1 MDLIGFLRR
10 DVLKEDDEWNSGARW
25 RMGEILICLCVP
37 LQAAHEVFAGK
48 EVKFFSKAFENKSAC
63 CFSLRFSLSLSL
75 SAFFLIRALLSD
87 DEKKNHRAT
96 RFVCFFFFFFFFY
109 SSSFPYFVGEV
120 LLLKTTPRRGVCWSF
135 CSLPQAYFLF
145 VVPFG
150 FGQSSCQSVLSFA
163 LAFSSTSTNTFLS
176 FFSPLFIQMRKHI
189 KVFIIS

>member
-1 MDLIGFLRR
+1 MKTKRLL
-10 DVLKEDDEWNSGARW
+10 
-25 RMGEILICLCVP
+25 LCCA
-37 LQAAHEVFAGK
+37 LLF
-48 EVKFFSKAFENKSAC
+48 
-63 CFSLRFSLSLSL
+63 LSLSL
-75 SAFFLIRALLSD
+75 SAFFLICALLSD

-96 RFVCFFFFFFFFY
+96 RFVCFFFFFFFY

-163 LAFSSTSTNTFLS
+163 LAFSSTSTNTF
-176 FFSPLFIQMRKHI
+176 
-189 KVFIIS
+189 FIILFPSIYPNA

>member
-1 MDLIGFLRR
+1 MSACLSKQHTKFL
-10 DVLKEDDEWNSGARW
+10 
-25 RMGEILICLCVP
+25 
-37 LQAAHEVFAGK
+37 QGK
-48 EVKFFSKAFENKSAC
+48 EVNFFSKEDETKERLLLFCALLF
-63 CFSLRFSLSLSL
+63 LSLSL

-96 RFVCFFFFFFFFY
+96 RFVCFFFFFFFY

-163 LAFSSTSTNTFLS
+163 LAFSSTSTNTF
-176 FFSPLFIQMRKHI
+176 
-189 KVFIIS
+189 FIILFPSIYPNA